1 MKKKKTLLS
10 VVPAL
15 ILSISIVGSVSA
27 GSPGL
32 PHHEYEGGGSTNECI
47 KSGKCIRP

>member
-1 MKKKKTLLS
+1 MKKKNTLLS
-10 VVPAL
+10 VLSAL

-27 GSPGL
+27 SAP
-32 PHHEYEGGGSTNECI
+32 PHQEYDNSGSTNECI